1 MWNSDCVIKI
11 PNCKPMWLSLTGE
24 VNYMQ
29 MKLITLFS
37 DNVTN
42 MLGASMIYLFYEK
55 LFTYLCFTF
64 LLCCLVCL
72 NYIWFSVVRVVH
84 CNRLWNF
91 LYETEQCFY
100 LVTKRRK
107 PHVLLCM
114 STNISWFHKFT
125 RYHKRTYSFL
135 TKNLIFLVLAER

>member
-1 MWNSDCVIKI
+1 
-11 PNCKPMWLSLTGE
+11 MWLSLTGE

-37 DNVTN
+37 DNVMN

-84 CNRLWNF
+84 CNRL
-91 LYETEQCFY
+91 
-100 LVTKRRK
+100 
-107 PHVLLCM
+107 
-114 STNISWFHKFT
+114 
-125 RYHKRTYSFL
+125 
-135 TKNLIFLVLAER
+135 